1 MVSLLII
8 PLYME
13 LWWLNLDSL
22 HRRTLPTW
30 INLRTCDLI
39 GAILRTVTS
48 LMTLIFVFLFSC
60 SFSVSYTCC
69 GHSVCKESW
78 VDVSSTALQ
87 ADAPY
92 TKGQKESSLCSMQ
105 TEACHKNS
113 IEKKNYYEKDLINDH
128 IYIWVVQD
136 FPHRQKFEK
145 QTSFHDTLTK
155 IK

>member
-69 GHSVCKESW
+69 GHSVWKCLGWMYHLQPYRLMPLILKDKKNPASVACK
-78 VDVSSTALQ
+78 
-87 ADAPY
+87 
-92 TKGQKESSLCSMQ
+92 QKL
-105 TEACHKNS
+105 AKKNS

-128 IYIWVVQD
+128 IYIWEVQD

-145 QTSFHDTLTK
+145 QTIFHDTLTK